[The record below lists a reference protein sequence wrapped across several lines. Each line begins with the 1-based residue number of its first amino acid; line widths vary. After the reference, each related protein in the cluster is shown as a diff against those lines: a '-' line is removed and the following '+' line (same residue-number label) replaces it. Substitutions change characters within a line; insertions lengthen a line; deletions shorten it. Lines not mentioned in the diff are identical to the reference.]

1 MKRIFKSIVNLRIWL
16 VISIVLII
24 TFSNSCSNNIK
35 QVPQEPNGGITSETP
50 YQPID
55 NSKENPA
62 KSEEETTS
70 KNVSL
75 PTGLIPSEMR
85 TSAKDFTLEKIDGG
99 TLSLSSYKGKIVL
112 LDFTTTWCYW
122 CDVQAPQVEELYKNY
137 SNKNFTVIS
146 IDCKEEIQ
154 TVKSKYPGGKHIF
167 PVVLDKDGSVSYSY
181 GINGY
186 PTFLLIDKEGR
197 IAYKQEGYKENMK
210 EVVSKIIDY
219 LLENE

>member
-1 MKRIFKSIVNLRIWL
+1 MRRMVKRIANKRIWL

-35 QVPQEPNGGITSETP
+35 QVPQESNGGITSEAP
-50 YQPID
+50 SQPVD
-55 NSKENPA
+55 NSKENSA
-62 KSEEETTS
+62 KPEETTS
-70 KNVSL
+70 ETMSL

-85 TSAKDFTLEKIDGG
+85 ISAKDFTLEKIDGG

-137 SNKNFTVIS
+137 ANKNFTVIS
-146 IDCKEEIQ
+146 IDCKEELQ

>member
-1 MKRIFKSIVNLRIWL
+1 MKRIMKNIAHLRMWL

-24 TFSNSCSNNIK
+24 TFSNSCSNSIK
-35 QVPQEPNGGITSETP
+35 QAPKEPNGEITSEVP
-50 YQPID
+50 SQPVD
-55 NSKENPA
+55 NPKENPA
-62 KSEEETTS
+62 KPEESTS
-70 KNVSL
+70 NNTSL

-85 TSAKDFTLEKIDGG
+85 ILAKDFTLEKIDGG
-99 TLSLSSYKGKIVL
+99 TLSLSSYKGNIVL

-122 CDVQAPQVEELYKNY
+122 CEVQAPHVEELYKNY

-146 IDCKEEIQ
+146 IDCKEEPQ
-154 TVKSKYPGGKHIF
+154 TVKSKYSGGKHIF

-186 PTFLLIDKEGR
+186 PTFLLVDKDGK
-197 IAYKQEGYKENMK
+197 IAYFQEGYKENMK

>member
-1 MKRIFKSIVNLRIWL
+1 MRKIIKTRKIYIIITVCL
-16 VISIVLII
+16 IVL
-24 TFSNSCSNNIK
+24 FSNSCSNKTNQI
-35 QVPQEPNGGITSETP
+35 PQSPKESTSEIT
-50 YQPID
+50 QPVD
-55 NSKENPA
+55 NPKENPA
-62 KSEEETTS
+62 KPEESTSNNTT
-70 KNVSL
+70 L

-85 TSAKDFTLEKIDGG
+85 ILAKDFTLEKIGGG
-99 TLSLSSYKGKIVL
+99 TLSLSSYKGNIVL

-122 CDVQAPQVEELYKNY
+122 CEVQAPHVEELYKNY

-146 IDCKEEIQ
+146 IDCKEEPQI
-154 TVKSKYPGGKHIF
+154 VKSKYPSGKHIF

-186 PTFLLIDKEGR
+186 PTFLLVDKDGK
-197 IAYKQEGYKENMK
+197 IAYFQEGYKENMK